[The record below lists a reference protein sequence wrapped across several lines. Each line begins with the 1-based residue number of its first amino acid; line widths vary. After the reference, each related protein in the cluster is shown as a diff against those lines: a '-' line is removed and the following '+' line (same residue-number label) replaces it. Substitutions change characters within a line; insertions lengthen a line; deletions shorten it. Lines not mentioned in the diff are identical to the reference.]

1 MLSLGAD
8 KPLAWMGAAAA
19 CATLTG
25 RGGTM
30 LSNAWLSKADR
41 QVLSA
46 ALGSGMEVC
55 STRGNDKA
63 YSWGGEIGKGR
74 RPASNRRRVNAM
86 LTIPRRQFLIG
97 SALPAL
103 VGAMKARAAE
113 PVDIVV
119 QDGAVQLRSDGLAL
133 SPADYARL
141 LGRLADDPG
150 IEADEY
156 SRHGVVASLEARFA
170 ALLGKDMAVYL
181 PTGTLAN
188 HLALRRLARDGR
200 RVLVQQESHVYNDEG
215 DCAQQ
220 LSGLTLVPLAPGRA
234 TFTLADVEAE
244 LRRVE
249 TGRVH
254 TAVGAISIESPV
266 RRIMGEVFDFAE
278 MQKIAAFARERRIGL
293 HLDGARLFLASAYT
307 GISPATCAAL
317 FDTVYVSLYKYFNA
331 ASGAILAGPR
341 HLLENLYHERRM
353 FGGGLQQVWPDA
365 AVALHYLDGFPDRY
379 ARAVAAADALFVALG
394 QHPRCQ
400 VARRP
405 AGTNVVRLHV
415 KGADAAALPE
425 LLRSRG
431 IMISPAQRPSAAGA
445 DFALLTNE
453 SLLRRP
459 ATQIIREFTE
469 ALG

>member
-1 MLSLGAD
+1 M
-8 KPLAWMGAAAA
+8 
-19 CATLTG
+19 
-25 RGGTM
+25 
-30 LSNAWLSKADR
+30 
-41 QVLSA
+41 
-46 ALGSGMEVC
+46 
-55 STRGNDKA
+55 
-63 YSWGGEIGKGR
+63 
-74 RPASNRRRVNAM
+74 
-86 LTIPRRQFLIG
+86 
-97 SALPAL
+97 
-103 VGAMKARAAE
+103 
-113 PVDIVV
+113 
-119 QDGAVQLRSDGLAL
+119 
-133 SPADYARL
+133 
-141 LGRLADDPG
+141 
-150 IEADEY
+150 
-156 SRHGVVASLEARFA
+156 VASLEARFA

-254 TAVGAISIESPV
+254 TAVGAISIQLPV

-379 ARAVAAADALFVALG
+379 ARAVVAADALFVALG

>member
-1 MLSLGAD
+1 
-8 KPLAWMGAAAA
+8 
-19 CATLTG
+19 
-25 RGGTM
+25 
-30 LSNAWLSKADR
+30 
-41 QVLSA
+41 
-46 ALGSGMEVC
+46 
-55 STRGNDKA
+55 
-63 YSWGGEIGKGR
+63 
-74 RPASNRRRVNAM
+74 M

-133 SPADYARL
+133 SPTDYARL

-244 LRRVE
+244 LRSVE

-254 TAVGAISIESPV
+254 SGGRRNLDRVAGA
-266 RRIMGEVFDFAE
+266 
-278 MQKIAAFARERRIGL
+278 
-293 HLDGARLFLASAYT
+293 
-307 GISPATCAAL
+307 
-317 FDTVYVSLYKYFNA
+317 
-331 ASGAILAGPR
+331 PR
-341 HLLENLYHERRM
+341 HGR
-353 FGGGLQQVWPDA
+353 GL
-365 AVALHYLDGFPDRY
+365 
-379 ARAVAAADALFVALG
+379 
-394 QHPRCQ
+394 
-400 VARRP
+400 
-405 AGTNVVRLHV
+405 
-415 KGADAAALPE
+415 
-425 LLRSRG
+425 
-431 IMISPAQRPSAAGA
+431 
-445 DFALLTNE
+445 
-453 SLLRRP
+453 
-459 ATQIIREFTE
+459 
-469 ALG
+469 

>member
-1 MLSLGAD
+1 MGGGNRE
-8 KPLAWMGAAAA
+8 KGAA
-19 CATLTG
+19 
-25 RGGTM
+25 GG
-30 LSNAWLSKADR
+30 SNCRK
-41 QVLSA
+41 
-46 ALGSGMEVC
+46 
-55 STRGNDKA
+55 
-63 YSWGGEIGKGR
+63 GK
-74 RPASNRRRVNAM
+74 AM
-86 LTIPRRQFLIG
+86 LTISRRPFFIRSG
-97 SALPAL
+97 PPAP

-188 HLALRRLARDGR
+188 HLALRRLAREGR

-254 TAVGAISIESPV
+254 TAGCANSIEWPGG
-266 RRIMGEVFDFAE
+266 RPPGEVFDFAE

-293 HLDGARLFLASAYT
+293 
-307 GISPATCAAL
+307 
-317 FDTVYVSLYKYFNA
+317 
-331 ASGAILAGPR
+331 
-341 HLLENLYHERRM
+341 
-353 FGGGLQQVWPDA
+353 
-365 AVALHYLDGFPDRY
+365 
-379 ARAVAAADALFVALG
+379 
-394 QHPRCQ
+394 
-400 VARRP
+400 
-405 AGTNVVRLHV
+405 
-415 KGADAAALPE
+415 
-425 LLRSRG
+425 
-431 IMISPAQRPSAAGA
+431 
-445 DFALLTNE
+445 
-453 SLLRRP
+453 
-459 ATQIIREFTE
+459 
-469 ALG
+469 

>member
-1 MLSLGAD
+1 M
-8 KPLAWMGAAAA
+8 
-19 CATLTG
+19 
-25 RGGTM
+25 
-30 LSNAWLSKADR
+30 
-41 QVLSA
+41 
-46 ALGSGMEVC
+46 
-55 STRGNDKA
+55 
-63 YSWGGEIGKGR
+63 
-74 RPASNRRRVNAM
+74 
-86 LTIPRRQFLIG
+86 
-97 SALPAL
+97 
-103 VGAMKARAAE
+103 
-113 PVDIVV
+113 
-119 QDGAVQLRSDGLAL
+119 DGAVQLRSDGLAL

-331 ASGAILAGPR
+331 AAGAMLAGPR
-341 HLLENLYHERRM
+341 DLLENLYHQRRM
-353 FGGGLQQVWPDA
+353 FGGGLRQVGPMRLW
-365 AVALHYLDGFPDRY
+365 
-379 ARAVAAADALFVALG
+379 
-394 QHPRCQ
+394 RCTIST
-400 VARRP
+400 AFSIGSPAPWRRP
-405 AGTNVVRLHV
+405 TPCLRALASIR
-415 KGADAAALPE
+415 AARSRGHRPAPMSCACGLGRRCRELPE
-425 LLRSRG
+425 LLLAAASRSGRPARFSRG
-431 IMISPAQRPSAAGA
+431 RRIRAVYQRDNPPAPDWR
-445 DFALLTNE
+445 DRRNVH
-453 SLLRRP
+453 RRP
-459 ATQIIREFTE
+459 WI
-469 ALG
+469 

>member
-1 MLSLGAD
+1 MQSYGRSVLMFTPASTTVPLQWPMNASSFWRMLLLSLGAD
-8 KPLAWMGAAAA
+8 KPLAWMAAATA

-46 ALGSGMEVC
+46 ALGSGMEIC
-55 STRGNDKA
+55 GTRGNDKA

-74 RPASNRRRVNAM
+74 RPAWNRRRVNAM
-86 LTIPRRQFLIG
+86 LTIPRRQFVIG

-307 GISPATCAAL
+307 GDLARDLRGIVRHRLCVALQIFQRRFGCDPRWAAAFAGKSLSRAAHVRRRLATGMARCGCGATLSRRLSRSLRPRRGGGRCIVCRAWPASALPGRAATGRYQCGAPARQGRRCRCATRSYCAP
-317 FDTVYVSLYKYFNA
+317 A
-331 ASGAILAGPR
+331 AS
-341 HLLENLYHERRM
+341 
-353 FGGGLQQVWPDA
+353 
-365 AVALHYLDGFPDRY
+365 
-379 ARAVAAADALFVALG
+379 
-394 QHPRCQ
+394 
-400 VARRP
+400 
-405 AGTNVVRLHV
+405 
-415 KGADAAALPE
+415 
-425 LLRSRG
+425 
-431 IMISPAQRPSAAGA
+431 
-445 DFALLTNE
+445 
-453 SLLRRP
+453 
-459 ATQIIREFTE
+459 
-469 ALG
+469 

>member
-1 MLSLGAD
+1 MRGY
-8 KPLAWMGAAAA
+8 PRQ
-19 CATLTG
+19 TG
-25 RGGTM
+25 RSYRLPSEAEWKDAVRAGTIR
-30 LSNAWLSKADR
+30 LIR
-41 QVLSA
+41 
-46 ALGSGMEVC
+46 
-55 STRGNDKA
+55 
-63 YSWGGEIGKGR
+63 WGGEIGKGR
-74 RPASNRRRVNAM
+74 RPASNCRRVKRHADHSASSVSH
-86 LTIPRRQFLIG
+86 RQC
-97 SALPAL
+97 LPAL
-103 VGAMKARAAE
+103 VGAIKARAAE

-133 SPADYARL
+133 SPAAYARL

-254 TAVGAISIESPV
+254 TAVGAISIELPV
-266 RRIMGEVFDFAE
+266 RRIMGEVFDFVE

-425 LLRSRG
+425 TTALPRHHD
-431 IMISPAQRPSAAGA
+431 SPAKPAFRRGRRFCAADQREPAETSGGA
-445 DFALLTNE
+445 
-453 SLLRRP
+453 S
-459 ATQIIREFTE
+459 IIREFTE

>member
-1 MLSLGAD
+1 
-8 KPLAWMGAAAA
+8 
-19 CATLTG
+19 
-25 RGGTM
+25 
-30 LSNAWLSKADR
+30 
-41 QVLSA
+41 
-46 ALGSGMEVC
+46 
-55 STRGNDKA
+55 
-63 YSWGGEIGKGR
+63 
-74 RPASNRRRVNAM
+74 
-86 LTIPRRQFLIG
+86 
-97 SALPAL
+97 
-103 VGAMKARAAE
+103 
-113 PVDIVV
+113 
-119 QDGAVQLRSDGLAL
+119 
-133 SPADYARL
+133 L

-415 KGADAAALPE
+415 KGADAAALPQ

-431 IMISPAQRPSAAGA
+431 IMISPAQRSSAAGA

>member
-8 KPLAWMGAAAA
+8 KPLAWMAAAAA

-63 YSWGGEIGKGR
+63 YSWGGESKGR

-113 PVDIVV
+113 PVNIVV

-254 TAVGAISIESPV
+254 TAVGAISIE
-266 RRIMGEVFDFAE
+266 
-278 MQKIAAFARERRIGL
+278 
-293 HLDGARLFLASAYT
+293 
-307 GISPATCAAL
+307 
-317 FDTVYVSLYKYFNA
+317 
-331 ASGAILAGPR
+331 
-341 HLLENLYHERRM
+341 
-353 FGGGLQQVWPDA
+353 
-365 AVALHYLDGFPDRY
+365 
-379 ARAVAAADALFVALG
+379 
-394 QHPRCQ
+394 
-400 VARRP
+400 
-405 AGTNVVRLHV
+405 
-415 KGADAAALPE
+415 
-425 LLRSRG
+425 
-431 IMISPAQRPSAAGA
+431 
-445 DFALLTNE
+445 
-453 SLLRRP
+453 
-459 ATQIIREFTE
+459 
-469 ALG
+469 

>member
-1 MLSLGAD
+1 
-8 KPLAWMGAAAA
+8 
-19 CATLTG
+19 
-25 RGGTM
+25 
-30 LSNAWLSKADR
+30 
-41 QVLSA
+41 
-46 ALGSGMEVC
+46 
-55 STRGNDKA
+55 
-63 YSWGGEIGKGR
+63 
-74 RPASNRRRVNAM
+74 M
-86 LTIPRRQFLIG
+86 LTMPRRQFLIG

-170 ALLGKDMAVYL
+170 ELLGKDMAVYL

-244 LRRVE
+244 LRSVE

-254 TAVGAISIESPV
+254 AAVGAISIESPV
-266 RRIMGEVFDFAE
+266 RRVMGEVFDFAE

-379 ARAVAAADALFVALG
+379 ARAVAAAFRRVRRFCAADHREPAETSGDANHSRVYGSVRIVRNEVGSRTCPGWATKRSKRLG
-394 QHPRCQ
+394 RRVKLAQA
-400 VARRP
+400 ARYKRS
-405 AGTNVVRLHV
+405 A
-415 KGADAAALPE
+415 
-425 LLRSRG
+425 RSRKK
-431 IMISPAQRPSAAGA
+431 SFFHAW
-445 DFALLTNE
+445 
-453 SLLRRP
+453 
-459 ATQIIREFTE
+459 
-469 ALG
+469 